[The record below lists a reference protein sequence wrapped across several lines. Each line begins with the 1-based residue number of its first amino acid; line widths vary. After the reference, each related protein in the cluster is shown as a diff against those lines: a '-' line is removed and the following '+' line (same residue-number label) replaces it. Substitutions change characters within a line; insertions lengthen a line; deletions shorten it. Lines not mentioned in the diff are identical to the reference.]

1 MSVQLWRDVDSYIED
16 RLVREDEGLS
26 AAIRE
31 SEAAGLP
38 AIAVSAAQGKFLNL
52 LALSVGAR
60 RILEIGTLGGY
71 SAIWMA
77 RALPADGELV
87 SLEIDPRNAD
97 LARKNMA
104 RANTAA
110 QVVVRVGAAL
120 HILPETPGPFDLTF
134 IDANKEDN
142 ADYFAHALR
151 LSRRGALIVVDNVVR
166 EGRVTD
172 RNGNA
177 QVQGVRRL
185 FDMIATDGRVSATA
199 VQTVGAKGYDGFL
212 MAVVL

>member
-1 MSVQLWRDVDSYIED
+1 MSVQLWRDVDSYIEG

-110 QVVVRVGAAL
+110 QVVVRPDHQQLLDAVLVKKLQHRLARRAL
-120 HILPETPGPFDLTF
+120 GHGDQALLGCHGDRYWLIKTIL
-134 IDANKEDN
+134 K
-142 ADYFAHALR
+142 
-151 LSRRGALIVVDNVVR
+151 
-166 EGRVTD
+166 
-172 RNGNA
+172 A
-177 QVQGVRRL
+177 QVAAGDDADR
-185 FDMIATDGRVSATA
+185 A
-199 VQTVGAKGYDGFL
+199 VALDHRHAGDA
-212 MAVVL
+212 A